1 MRSEH
6 LSIVI
11 NRDVA
16 DVYEFMAYPLNLPR
30 WAAGLAQSEV
40 RREADLL
47 IADSPMGEVTF
58 RFVPRNGLGVLD
70 HDVTLP
76 GGEVVT
82 NHLRVITHPHGAE
95 VIFTLRQ
102 LSMTDEEYERD
113 AAMVRADLVRLRDL
127 LEA

>member
-1 MRSEH
+1 MRSQH

-16 DVYEFMAYPLNLPR
+16 EVYEFMAQPVNLPR

-40 RREADLL
+40 RREAELL

-113 AAMVRADLVRLRDL
+113 AAMVRADLVRLRDV